1 MSGARPADRTGAE
14 HRRPADG
21 DDRGTRGPRRS
32 PLRSIRFRVTAGA
45 VLVVGAALTVGAL
58 AVVALL
64 QSQLVTDVR
73 AQVDQD
79 LVVIG
84 QRVDLEGTDVIAEY
98 AEDDQRLVRVQEA
111 PPRIEVPAT
120 PPPRPGPAGGSDD
133 DDGSG
138 DDGDDDDGGDDDV
151 DDDDA
156 SAPAVVPTPAPTP
169 TTVPGPTPDPVL
181 SAPSA
186 RDLPVP
192 PIGEAVETRVDGR
205 PYLVAASGTEADRVL
220 VVARSLREEQEAT
233 AATGRLLAIGVPL
246 AVLLVGI
253 VVWAVV
259 SRALAPVERMR
270 REVDG
275 IGGDALDRRIAV
287 PGSADEIDRLA
298 RTLNGMLARA
308 EQSQLT
314 QRRFVSDASHELRSP
329 IATIRQHAEVA
340 RAHPDATAPG
350 ELADIVLAEGVRMQD
365 LVEQL
370 LLLARL
376 DEHRAITRTA
386 AVDLDDLALA
396 EVRRLAAFSRITVD
410 GAGIA
415 PVRVTGDERLLARAL
430 RNLTDNALRHAATRV
445 SVSTAL
451 SAGTAVVT
459 VDDDGPGIPSDRRE
473 QVFERF
479 ARLDDSRAR
488 DSGGTGLGLAIS
500 REIVEAHGGSLR
512 IDDAPM
518 GGARLRIE
526 LPADPA

>member
-1 MSGARPADRTGAE
+1 MSGVPPGHGAGAE

-21 DDRGTRGPRRS
+21 ADRGSRGPRRS

-45 VLVVGAALTVGAL
+45 VLVVGAALTAGAL

-120 PPPRPGPAGGSDD
+120 PPPRPGPASGSDD
-133 DDGSG
+133 DD
-138 DDGDDDDGGDDDV
+138 DDGGGDDD

-156 SAPAVVPTPAPTP
+156 SAPAEAPTPAPTP
-169 TTVPGPTPDPVL
+169 TTVPGPMPDPVL

-350 ELADIVLAEGVRMQD
+350 KLADIVLAEGVRMQD

-396 EVRRLAAFSRITVD
+396 EVRRLAAFSRVTVD

-512 IDDAPM
+512 IDDAPT

>member
-1 MSGARPADRTGAE
+1 MSGVPPGDGAGAE

-21 DDRGTRGPRRS
+21 ADRGSRGPRRS

-45 VLVVGAALTVGAL
+45 VLVVGAALTAGAL

-120 PPPRPGPAGGSDD
+120 PPPRPGPASGSDD
-133 DDGSG
+133 DD
-138 DDGDDDDGGDDDV
+138 DDDDGGDDDDDD

-156 SAPAVVPTPAPTP
+156 SAPAEAPTPAPTP
-169 TTVPGPTPDPVL
+169 TTVPGPMPDPVL

-396 EVRRLAAFSRITVD
+396 EVRRLAAFSRVTVD

-512 IDDAPM
+512 IDDAPT